1 MRKAGILSDEYYLKH
16 CVADRPLRVGLAQK
30 MYPFIPNPLE
40 GVPMPKYL
48 PVAQRGYNLGQVA
61 HDISKRTG
69 RNYDAVLDLL
79 EEKSRKLE
87 IKGLGN
93 VNTIVDPYY
102 NNQASLLAK
111 KIKPRETDFKQ
122 LGRAYIS
129 PVTGSVMPKTGR
141 LPQEPLEPIDVGA
154 GEPIEEGANTT
165 GMTQVEATPYTG
177 PPVKDEP

>member
-102 NNQASLLAK
+102 NNQASLLAI

-122 LGRAYIS
+122 LGRAYVS
-129 PVTGSVMPKTGR
+129 PVTGSVMPKTGQMS
-141 LPQEPLEPIDVGA
+141 QEQETAVTGT
-154 GEPIEEGANTT
+154 PIEEGANTT
-165 GMTQVEATPYTG
+165 GMTQVEGTPVTG
-177 PPVKDEP
+177 IKDEV